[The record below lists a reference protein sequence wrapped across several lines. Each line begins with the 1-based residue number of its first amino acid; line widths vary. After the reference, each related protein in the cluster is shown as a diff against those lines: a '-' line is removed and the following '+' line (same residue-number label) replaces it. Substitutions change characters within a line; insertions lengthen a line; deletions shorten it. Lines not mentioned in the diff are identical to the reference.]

1 MIVLAEGANGEPV
14 TLEFCQSYATS
25 RGIED
30 LSLVYMDPT
39 EPVGSWGAMFAP
51 SGSIDP
57 GGDGSIGLP
66 WSAVLRGADMKY
78 VWRNTEGGTADQV
91 IGEIIGQ

>member
-14 TLEFCQSYATS
+14 SLEFCQSYATS
-25 RGIED
+25 RGIQD

-39 EPVGSWGAMFAP
+39 EPVGSWGAMF
-51 SGSIDP
+51 SRIDP

-78 VWRNTEGGTADQV
+78 LWRNTEPGTADQV